1 MWQMPRCPLC
11 RRPQLA
17 SMTRLRVIHVSAYYA
32 PADVYGGPVRSIHAL
47 CRAQQA
53 NGMDVEVFTTNA
65 AGSRRL
71 PAAPDGRDV
80 DGVRVRYFE
89 LSAPPMLLGAKALGP
104 ALRAALRDCD
114 VVHLHGLFNRTVLD
128 AAAAVN
134 ASGIPYVLSP
144 RGMLEAPALAHHRWR
159 KRVVWHLRDSAVVHR
174 ARVLHATSAFEATTL
189 RRLPDAPQVI
199 HVANTVDLAGSASL
213 NAEAWRATHG
223 IPSDAPLVLSLG
235 RLHRIKRMDLVAA
248 AFLQLVAQRP
258 DAHLVIA
265 GPDEQQLKPALER
278 QLARA
283 RGAVHWVGAIGDD
296 DAKQAALGAADVL
309 IQCSDSESF
318 GMSVAEALAACTPVV
333 VTRTCPWHEIEEFG
347 CGYWVEQRSDAIAH
361 ALIRIFSDRAAAAK
375 MGAAGKRLIQERM
388 SAGVVAGR
396 WRAIYRDVAGP
407 RSAAA

>member
-1 MWQMPRCPLC
+1 M
-11 RRPQLA
+11 A
-17 SMTRLRVIHVSAYYA
+17 KLRVIHVSAYYA
-32 PADVYGGPVRSIHAL
+32 PAEVYGGPVRSIHGL

-80 DGVRVRYFE
+80 DGVRVRYFD

-104 ALRAALRDCD
+104 ALCAALPDCD
-114 VVHLHGLFNRTVLD
+114 VVHLHGLFNRTVWD

-134 ASGIPYVLSP
+134 ALGTPYVLSP
-144 RGMLEAPALAHHRWR
+144 RGMLETPALAHHRWR
-159 KRVVWHLRDSAVVHR
+159 KRVVWHLRDRAVVHR

-189 RRLPDAPQVI
+189 RRLPDAPRVI
-199 HVANTVDLAGSASL
+199 HVANTVDIAGAASCD
-213 NAEAWRATHG
+213 AQRWRAARG
-223 IPSDAPLVLSLG
+223 IPPDAPLVLSLG

-248 AFLQLVAQRP
+248 AFLQLIAKRP

-278 QLARA
+278 QLESVQRS
-283 RGAVHWVGAIGDD
+283 VHWIGAIGD
-296 DAKQAALGAADVL
+296 DAKQAALAAADVL

-318 GMSVAEALAACTPVV
+318 GMSVAEALAAGTPVV

-347 CGYWVEQRSDAIAH
+347 CGYWVEQRSEAIAH
-361 ALIRIFSDRAAAAK
+361 ALVQILSDRTAAAE
-375 MGAAGKRLIQERM
+375 MGASGRRLIQERM
-388 SAGVVAGR
+388 SAAAVAAR
-396 WRAIYRDVAGP
+396 WRAVYQDIAGSRSVA
-407 RSAAA
+407 A